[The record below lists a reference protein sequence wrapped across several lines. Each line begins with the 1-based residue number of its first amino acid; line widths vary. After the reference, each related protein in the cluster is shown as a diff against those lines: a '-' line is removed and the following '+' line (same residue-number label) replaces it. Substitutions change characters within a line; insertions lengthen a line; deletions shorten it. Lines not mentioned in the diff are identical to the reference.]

1 MKFSKSHAPRLAAV
15 LLAALLTQMPAMAA
29 KGAPKAGAKEGGA
42 SAVAATVNG
51 VAIPASR
58 IDMLLSQQ
66 AAKGAQDTPEM
77 REQIKNFLVGR
88 ELLAQAAKAKGL
100 DKAPEVVSEV
110 EMARQQI
117 LIGAYLQ
124 QFLKAHPVSDDVV
137 KAEYNRLVAANPQKE
152 YKARH
157 ILVEKESEAKDIIA
171 KLDKGEKFETLA
183 TQSKDPGS
191 KDKGGELGW
200 NSPANFVPEFS
211 NAMTA
216 LNKGSYTTAPV
227 QSQFGYHV
235 IKLEDMRE
243 AKAPALEEVKGQIQQ
258 GLVGRA
264 VEQHVAE
271 LRQKAKIQ

>member
-15 LLAALLTQMPAMAA
+15 LLAALLSQAPAMAA
-29 KGAPKAGAKEGGA
+29 KGAAKGGAKEAG
-42 SAVAATVNG
+42 SPAVAATVNG
-51 VAIPASR
+51 VAIPSSR

-66 AAKGAQDTPEM
+66 TAKGAPDTPEM

-110 EMARQQI
+110 DMARQQI

-124 QFLKAHPVSDDVV
+124 QFLKAHPVSDEVV

-152 YKARH
+152 YQARH

-183 TQSKDPGS
+183 AQSKDPGS

-200 NSPANFVPEFS
+200 NSPANSVPEFS
-211 NAMTA
+211 SAMTA

-235 IKLEDMRE
+235 IKLEDVRD
-243 AKAPALEEVKGQIQQ
+243 AKAPPLDEVKGQIQQ